1 MSGEI
6 FKYNSITN
14 LLLSL
19 AVKFFLK
26 IGKHLAMLRTGV
38 RFLVFLL
45 SVYKFIMQFGGERI
59 FKTGEY
65 LAKLQAK
72 W

>member
-19 AVKFFLK
+19 AVKFFFENRQTFGEVTDMNKVPCFFTL
-26 IGKHLAMLRTGV
+26 GV
-38 RFLVFLL
+38 QIYHAIR
-45 SVYKFIMQFGGERI
+45 
-59 FKTGEY
+59 
-65 LAKLQAK
+65 